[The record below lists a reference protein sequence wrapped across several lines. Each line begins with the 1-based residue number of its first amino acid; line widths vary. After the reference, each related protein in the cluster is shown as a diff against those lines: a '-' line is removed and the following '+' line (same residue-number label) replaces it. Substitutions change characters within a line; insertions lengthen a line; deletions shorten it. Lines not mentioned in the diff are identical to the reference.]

1 MNLLFTLPL
10 IPLTGGV
17 LTLIYHFRNQST
29 NLLTNVFILLSFIL
43 SVTLIKFIGHS
54 LLLEFPFLHVMGE
67 SLVIKLQIDNLSI
80 IMLLLINFVSFV
92 IHRYA
97 TSYLASDITHGRFMA
112 QLSILTAAVSLL
124 ALSGNLFTAFLAWQF
139 VGFSLYL
146 LLNHYHYDTNA
157 NKAAK
162 KKFIINRVGDF
173 CFLAAVIIC
182 YKFYGNSNFNIIT
195 ANYGDIKTTFLGISV
210 SVNTLIIALILVAVM
225 TKSAQ
230 FPFHIWLPDTMQAPT
245 PVSAIMHAGVI
256 NSGGFLLTRISPMI
270 AGDTFLSNSIFT
282 IGIITVISASFFIL
296 TQSDV
301 KKQLAYSTMGQMGF
315 MIMQCGLGLYA
326 AAVFHL
332 ITHGFFKAFL
342 FLSSGNNLIYNEKKY
357 DNRFARALLSIFCCF
372 LIISGYYL
380 CTRNSGI
387 NLDATFIIIIFAS
400 ITVSQILAEIFLMK
414 SVMRYKI
421 LAMFFVSVVLA
432 IYLLL
437 LNSTENILLLNYAS
451 SNTIDTY
458 KIIAGIFLFIIQVF
472 IWFIPLFSKLLPETI
487 TLHIYHLSR
496 NKLFIE
502 DNYRK
507 YFLNPYRHLGDHLN
521 KIFCRYNEIYFV
533 ILAFIASFYTY
544 LGFSHNQIFANPYNI
559 LVNQA
564 IFFIMLVAANR
575 ALNIDRLNLY
585 LFVSQISLINIGLFG
600 SESIEKSV
608 VLYQVIN
615 SFLVFISISIL
626 LKGRSREIGGKAD
639 KNLLSLNSSYF
650 SFLLFLL
657 IGLPGTA
664 SFISELNILMSLA
677 HDDLVYILLTG
688 IGFLLLA
695 IAIMHA
701 LQEHVFNSKSIFLPK
716 NIYLTSGEQL
726 FIMFAII
733 VNLSSGINPSWLLNQ
748 LEWFLR

>member
-29 NLLTNVFILLSFIL
+29 NLLTNVFILISFIL
-43 SVTLIKFIGHS
+43 SVTLLRFIGN
-54 LLLEFPFLHVMGE
+54 PQYIDFLFTSVMGNL
-67 SLVIKLQIDNLSI
+67 LVVKLQIDNLSI
-80 IMLLLINFVSFV
+80 IMLLLINLVSFI

-97 TSYLASDITHGRFMA
+97 TSYLASDITQGRFMA
-112 QLSILTAAVSLL
+112 QLSILSGAVSFL

-162 KKFIINRVGDF
+162 KKFIINRIGDF
-173 CFLAAVIIC
+173 CFLCAVILC
-182 YKFYGNSNFNIIT
+182 YRFYGNSDFDIIT
-195 ANYGDIKTTFLGISV
+195 SNYAHLKTTFLGINV
-210 SVNTLIIALILVAVM
+210 SVNSLIIVLVLIAVM

-245 PVSAIMHAGVI
+245 PVSAIMHAGII

-270 AGDTFLSNSIFT
+270 AGNLFLTDLIFT
-282 IGIITVISASFFIL
+282 IGVITFVCASFFIL

-326 AAVFHL
+326 AAIFHL
-332 ITHGFFKAFL
+332 IAHGFFKAFL
-342 FLSSGNNLIYNEKKY
+342 FLSAGNNLLYKEKY
-357 DNRFARALLSIFCCF
+357 SDNQLKKATYSIIVTLAI
-372 LIISGYYL
+372 LIGYYFYVKTTGSL
-380 CTRNSGI
+380 LNANLIMAIFISITIAQIIAEILVMKFNSGQKIMAIAMVALFFGIYMLLVNSTEAILLNYI
-387 NLDATFIIIIFAS
+387 NLDLLDSYKIIIG
-400 ITVSQILAEIFLMK
+400 L
-414 SVMRYKI
+414 
-421 LAMFFVSVVLA
+421 
-432 IYLLL
+432 
-437 LNSTENILLLNYAS
+437 ILLIMQIVIWVIPAS
-451 SNTIDTY
+451 SN
-458 KIIAGIFLFIIQVF
+458 
-472 IWFIPLFSKLLPETI
+472 LLPQRI
-487 TLHIYHLSR
+487 TLAIYHLSR

-502 DNYRK
+502 EGYRK
-507 YFLNPYRHLGDHLN
+507 FILNPYRQIGDYLN
-521 KIFCRYNEIYFV
+521 KILGQYHELLFIL
-533 ILAFIASFYTY
+533 LAFIVSFYTY
-544 LGFSHNQIFANPYNI
+544 IGFVNTEIFASPYNI
-559 LVNQA
+559 LINQ
-564 IFFIMLVAANR
+564 IIYFVMLIAANR

-585 LFVSQISLINIGLFG
+585 LFLSQICLVNIGLFG
-600 SESIEKSV
+600 SQSIEKSV
-608 VLYQVIN
+608 VLFQIIN
-615 SFLVFISISIL
+615 SFLVFISINIL
-626 LKGRSREIGGKAD
+626 LRGRGREISERVD

-664 SFISELNILMSLA
+664 SFVSELNILFSLA
-677 HDDLVYILLTG
+677 SEDLVYIFLTG
-688 IGFLLLA
+688 IGFVMLA

-726 FIMFAII
+726 FILFAIFI
-733 VNLSSGINPSWLLNQ
+733 SISSGIYPDWLLNQ
-748 LEWFLR
+748 LEWILGK